1 MASILDYLDWRGD
14 ITFAER
20 PFNEV
25 DNLLLAEL
33 SYLDF
38 GGIVPADSVA
48 AVPLSDAVA
57 AFTKRTP
64 HADMGVLVPDKIPG
78 LAQKMAASARFRDML
93 LSGYVYKLDE
103 QTETQFAALC
113 AALPDGTV
121 YAAFR
126 HGRHNR
132 RLERG
137 FQHEL
142 FAHRAVAARGGG
154 LSPRGGC
161 GLPVAEA
168 PRRRTLQGR
177 QPRGLRRGLVR
188 RVRAGSAPRRL

>member
-38 GGIVPADSVA
+38 GGIVPADFAA

-78 LAQKMAASARFRDML
+78 LAQKMAASARFRDVL
-93 LSGYVYKLDE
+93 LSGYVCKLDE
-103 QTETQFAALC
+103 QT
-113 AALPDGTV
+113 
-121 YAAFR
+121 
-126 HGRHNR
+126 
-132 RLERG
+132 
-137 FQHEL
+137 
-142 FAHRAVAARGGG
+142 
-154 LSPRGGC
+154 
-161 GLPVAEA
+161 
-168 PRRRTLQGR
+168 
-177 QPRGLRRGLVR
+177 
-188 RVRAGSAPRRL
+188 